1 MSCVMMSPQNG
12 VPFESIPEILSLW
25 SKCGSNPAN
34 CNDWQGVDVEERAL
48 HGQFAEQ
55 EGDEAAPG
63 QTLAEGE
70 VDAQQGEEPLPGTD
84 GWGPSVQLIR
94 FEMGNGI

>member
-1 MSCVMMSPQNG
+1 MYAVTCG
-12 VPFESIPEILSLW
+12 KR

-34 CNDWQGVDVEERAL
+34 CNDSQGVDVEERAL

-70 VDAQQGEEPLPGTD
+70 VDAQQGEEPLPGMD
-84 GWGPSVQLIR
+84 GW
-94 FEMGNGI
+94 MGSIAPTDQI